1 MTTMVNQLDDKLR
14 KTYLKIDSL
23 NRKIQGYEIQADKG
37 RGNQEIINYY
47 KEREEDLLAQLHVA
61 ENELFA
67 KNVLIKDEIDS
78 KEDKALTE
86 LLD

>member
-14 KTYLKIDSL
+14 KANSKIDNLS
-23 NRKIQGYEIQADKG
+23 KKVQGYESQAEKG

-47 KEREEDLLAQLHVA
+47 KEREEELLAQLHAA

-67 KNVLIKDEIDS
+67 KNVLIKD
-78 KEDKALTE
+78 
-86 LLD
+86 

>member
-14 KTYLKIDSL
+14 KANAKVDNL
-23 NRKIQGYEIQADKG
+23 NRKIQGYEGQAEKG

-47 KEREEDLLAQLHVA
+47 KEREEDLLAQLHAA

-67 KNVLIKDEIDS
+67 KNVLIKDEIDI
-78 KEDKALTE
+78 K
-86 LLD
+86 